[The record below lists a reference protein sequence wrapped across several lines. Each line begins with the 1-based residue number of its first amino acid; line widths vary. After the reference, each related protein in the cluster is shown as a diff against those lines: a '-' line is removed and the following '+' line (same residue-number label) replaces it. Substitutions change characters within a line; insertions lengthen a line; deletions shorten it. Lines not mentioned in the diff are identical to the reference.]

1 MAIKRLEIKGYG
13 QLEINQ
19 APFRRAGRVEAQCR
33 IEDGIDYV
41 ENGMLLAVDRKAR
54 TVGYP
59 AGGADEV
66 IGLNYT
72 SEHLYDERY
81 QALKDF
87 RLEAGLCPRIGYVGL
102 GDKWTTNC
110 IAYDTTEFT
119 AEDDLKEALEPA
131 TLATTALY
139 GVPCEVGAI
148 KITATKPAT
157 GFYCEVVKATTMPD
171 GQFAVQFAGI

>member
-19 APFRRAGRVEAQCR
+19 APFRRAGRVEAQCK
-33 IEDGIDYV
+33 IEDGIDFV

-59 AGGADEV
+59 TGGADEV
-66 IGLNYT
+66 VGLNYT
-72 SEHLYDERY
+72 TEHLYDERY

-87 RLEAGLCPRIGYVGL
+87 RLEAGKCPRIGYVGL

-110 IAYDTTEFT
+110 IAFDDGDF
-119 AEDDLKEALEPA
+119 ADEDALKEALEPA
-131 TLATTALY
+131 TLAGAPLY
-139 GVPCEVGAI
+139 GVPCEIGAI
-148 KITATKPAT
+148 KITATKPGA
-157 GFYCEVVKATTMPD
+157 GFCCEVIKATTMPD

>member
-19 APFRRAGRVEAQCR
+19 APFRRAGRVEAQCKLA
-33 IEDGIDYV
+33 DGVDYV
-41 ENGMLLAVDRKAR
+41 ENGMLLAVDRKTR
-54 TVGYP
+54 TVGFP
-59 AGGADEV
+59 TGAVDEV

-72 SEHLYDERY
+72 TEHLYDERY

-87 RLEAGLCPRIGYVGL
+87 RLEAGKCPRIGYVAL

-110 IAYDTTEFT
+110 IAYDTDEFT
-119 AEDDLKEALEPA
+119 DEDTLIEALEDV
-131 TLATTALY
+131 TTTALY
-139 GVPCEVGAI
+139 GVPCENGAI
-148 KITATKPAT
+148 KVTKTKGT
-157 GFYCEVVKATTMPD
+157 GFVCEVVKATTMPD